1 MSAVT
6 AVLYHNIA
14 EAETP
19 FEAGIRV
26 TTRPETF
33 ENHLKFYEKNYDV
46 IDLDTLLSGRLPKR
60 PLLITFDDCYRSVL
74 PAVREHMAPR
84 SMPSVFFVN
93 PSLVGGG
100 ISIDNLVVRAANVH
114 GLAAVCQAL
123 DLRLEDHATAAALI
137 ANVLSVSTAKQRNA
151 IKRRLEIAF
160 PISDA
165 EMATRSP
172 MLQPE
177 DFPEL
182 RRLRVEIGNHTANH
196 VHCGALDPAEY
207 AEELLS
213 AQTDLERLSGGPV
226 RSFSVAYGDERDLPP
241 PVLKTLRDSGHQAI
255 FLVHARSNMIRK
267 APDIWYRVSFRDE
280 DVSKLPMRLGL
291 LPLMRTAKSLLRA

>member
-14 EAETP
+14 AAETS

-33 ENHLKFYEKNYDV
+33 EQHIRFYEKNYDV

-60 PLLITFDDCYRSVL
+60 PLLITFDDCYSSVL
-74 PAVREHMAPR
+74 SAVRDHLAPR
-84 SMPSVFFVN
+84 KMPSVFFVN
-93 PSLVGGG
+93 PSLVGDG
-100 ISIDNLVVRAANVH
+100 ISIDNLVVQATNVH
-114 GLAAVCQAL
+114 GLATVCQAL
-123 DLRLEDHATAAALI
+123 QLRIEDHPTAAALI
-137 ANVLSVSTAKQRNA
+137 ANVLSVSTAAQRNA
-151 IKRRLEIAF
+151 IKARLQAAF

-182 RRLRVEIGNHTANH
+182 RKLGVEIGNHTANH
-196 VHCGALDPAEY
+196 VHCGALDPDEY
-207 AEELLS
+207 ADELVG
-213 AQTDLERLSGGPV
+213 AQKDLERLSGGKV

-241 PVLKTLRDSGHQAI
+241 AVLKTLRDSGHEAI

-280 DVSKLPMRLGL
+280 DVSKLPMRLGI